1 MAKSRREHLEQ
12 FIVYLHKTAD
22 KDLIDH
28 LAPLLPMK
36 RANAEMRRLMKAGFQ
51 RQSPQPITR
60 DYRTEER
67 NDSDALTFT
76 PLPDEQPSNAKQ
88 KLKRF
93 FG

>member
-22 KDLIDH
+22 KELIDH
-28 LAPLLPMK
+28 LRPLLEMK
-36 RANAEMRRLMKAGFQ
+36 RANAEMRRLMKAGFL
-51 RQSPQPITR
+51 RQSPQPIMR
-60 DYRTEER
+60 DYPAEGRA
-67 NDSDALTFT
+67 DSEPLSTIFQ
-76 PLPDEQPSNAKQ
+76 LPDQASDAKQ